1 MNMHTPSEIVTRRA
15 PLSSWNPET
24 GTVNAVIAAGAGV
37 QRWDERGRYM
47 EFLSPTPEPVDQV
60 PLLDGH
66 ARFSIED
73 MIGHVDQIS
82 AVGGETHARLTLS
95 RSNRKALLARD
106 ELTNGAR
113 YGVSVGYRVLEWKET
128 TDQKTGVRRK
138 DGTHWQLV
146 EVSLVPIPADPG
158 AGTRSENM
166 TGTMSPAAEPVVTAP
181 PATPPQ
187 TATRAAV
194 NTEIRSIAHTL
205 SLPQAWIDQQIDA
218 EATAD
223 QARAAA
229 FEAMQSRTAPVS
241 SIRSSVVPGGHD
253 STDPEFRA
261 RAMGEALFAG
271 LNPSH
276 QPSEAARA
284 YMGMLPTDVARDC
297 LRVRGMSTTGLSKA
311 AIIERSLNTTSDFSM
326 IMGDTMGRFL
336 RQSYEAAP
344 SGILQVARQTTA
356 PDFRK
361 KQSLMLSGFSDLEKV
376 NEHGEFKHGNFVEAG
391 ESYKIDTF
399 GKIFGITRQAL
410 VNDNLGAFADA
421 TRRMGQSAARFRS
434 DFLVSLLLSNP
445 KMSDGKAL
453 FHADHGNLAAS
464 GGDLLEI
471 ALTDARKAMRTQ
483 KGLKGEFISV
493 TPKYLI
499 VGPEL
504 ETVGEKLVASITPA
518 TTADVNAF
526 SNLVLIVEP
535 RIADDYW
542 FLVADPAEIDG
553 LEYAYL
559 EGEPGPQIT
568 TQAGFEIDGVK
579 FRIRM
584 DFGGGF
590 VDWRSWYKSPKTA

>member
-1 MNMHTPSEIVTRRA
+1 MNAHTPSDIVTRRA

-24 GTVNAVIAAGAGV
+24 GTVSAVIAAGAGV

-47 EFLSPTPEPVDQV
+47 EFLSPTPDPVDQV

-73 MIGHVDQIS
+73 MIGTVDQVS
-82 AVGGETHARLTLS
+82 AVGGETRARLTLS

-128 TDQKTGVRRK
+128 TDPKTAVRSKTATR
-138 DGTHWQLV
+138 WQLV

-158 AGTRSENM
+158 AGTRSES
-166 TGTMSPAAEPVVTAP
+166 MSGITPPAAEPVVTTP
-181 PATPPQ
+181 PAAVQQ

-194 NTEIRSIAHTL
+194 NTEIRSIARVSNL
-205 SLPQAWIDQQIDA
+205 DQAWIDQQIDA

-241 SIRSSVVPGGHD
+241 GIRSTVVPGGHD

-261 RAMGEALFAG
+261 RTIGEALFAG

-284 YMGMLPTDVARDC
+284 YMGLSPTDVARDC
-297 LRVRGMSTTGLSKA
+297 LRVRGISTTGLSKA
-311 AIIERSLNTTSDFSM
+311 AIVERSLNTTSDFPM
-326 IMGDTMGRFL
+326 IMGDTMGRVL

-361 KQSLMLSGFSDLEKV
+361 RQSLMLSGFSDLEKV
-376 NEHGEFKHGNFVEAG
+376 NEHGEFKHGNFVESG

-399 GKIFGITRQAL
+399 GKIFGITRQAI

-421 TRRMGQSAARFRS
+421 TRRMGQSVARFRS
-434 DFLVSLLLSNP
+434 DAIVKVVLSNP
-445 KMSDGKAL
+445 KMSDGKTL

-464 GGDLLEI
+464 GGE
-471 ALTDARKAMRTQ
+471 ALQTALSDARKAMRTQ

-493 TPKYLI
+493 TPKFLI

-504 ETVGEKLVASITPA
+504 ETVAEKVVASITPA
-518 TTADVNAF
+518 TIEDVNAF
-526 SNLVLIVEP
+526 SNLLLIVEP
-535 RIADDYW
+535 RIEDDSW

-584 DFGGGF
+584 DFGAGF
-590 VDWRSWYKSPKTA
+590 VDWRSWYKSPKSA